1 MVFVSFKHQ
10 CKLGK
15 RKSSYIIEIL
25 DSILVFVQSN
35 NHCMDWIAVQILQLH
50 SYCVVTG
57 EKQKRCRVYIVN
69 DNTFEPNPEVFRLV
83 LGNPESQAAG
93 LAKIGGMNST
103 LVRINDDSDSK
114 ILVLSIA
121 FQHFEQYIKNEIT
134 NNAHSNILFLN

>member
-1 MVFVSFKHQ
+1 MVFVFFKHQ
-10 CKLGK
+10 CKLRK

-35 NHCMDWIAVQILQLH
+35 NHCMDWIAVQFLQLH

-121 FQHFEQYIKNEIT
+121 FQHF
-134 NNAHSNILFLN
+134 

>member
-57 EKQKRCRVYIVN
+57 EKQKRCRVYIMN

-121 FQHFEQYIKNEIT
+121 FQHF
-134 NNAHSNILFLN
+134 

>member
-1 MVFVSFKHQ
+1 MINQNHWQMVFVSFKHQ
-10 CKLGK
+10 CKLRK

-35 NHCMDWIAVQILQLH
+35 NRCMDWIAVQFLQLH

-121 FQHFEQYIKNEIT
+121 FQHF
-134 NNAHSNILFLN
+134 

>member
-121 FQHFEQYIKNEIT
+121 FQHF
-134 NNAHSNILFLN
+134 

>member
-1 MVFVSFKHQ
+1 
-10 CKLGK
+10 
-15 RKSSYIIEIL
+15 
-25 DSILVFVQSN
+25 
-35 NHCMDWIAVQILQLH
+35 MDWIAVQILQLH

-121 FQHFEQYIKNEIT
+121 FQHF
-134 NNAHSNILFLN
+134 

>member
-1 MVFVSFKHQ
+1 MKYLTAFLYLCRVTTIV
-10 CKLGK
+10 
-15 RKSSYIIEIL
+15 
-25 DSILVFVQSN
+25 
-35 NHCMDWIAVQILQLH
+35 WIGLLFS

-121 FQHFEQYIKNEIT
+121 FQHF
-134 NNAHSNILFLN
+134 

>member
-83 LGNPESQAAG
+83 LGTPESQAAG
-93 LAKIGGMNST
+93 LAKIGGMNLT

-121 FQHFEQYIKNEIT
+121 FQHF
-134 NNAHSNILFLN
+134 

>member
-1 MVFVSFKHQ
+1 MY
-10 CKLGK
+10 G
-15 RKSSYIIEIL
+15 L
-25 DSILVFVQSN
+25 DCCSVPTITV
-35 NHCMDWIAVQILQLH
+35 H

-121 FQHFEQYIKNEIT
+121 FQHF
-134 NNAHSNILFLN
+134 

>member
-1 MVFVSFKHQ
+1 MVFVSFKYQ
-10 CKLGK
+10 CKLRK

-35 NHCMDWIAVQILQLH
+35 NHCMDWIAVQFLQLH

-121 FQHFEQYIKNEIT
+121 FQHF
-134 NNAHSNILFLN
+134 